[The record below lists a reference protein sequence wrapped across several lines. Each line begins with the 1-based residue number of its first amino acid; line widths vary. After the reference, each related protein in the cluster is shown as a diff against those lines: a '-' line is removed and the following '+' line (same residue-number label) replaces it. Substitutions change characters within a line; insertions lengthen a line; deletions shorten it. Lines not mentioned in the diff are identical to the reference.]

1 MRRLIIAMVA
11 LFAIIAF
18 APSSQASPLIPAGG
32 LAAAAAQ
39 NDVVQ
44 VNWHGR
50 WHHHWRHHRHWGW
63 HHHHHW
69 GWGWHHHHHW
79 GWRHHH
85 HHRGW

>member
-1 MRRLIIAMVA
+1 MIA

-39 NDVVQ
+39 NDVLQ
-44 VNWHGR
+44 VNWDGR
-50 WHHHWRHHRHWGW
+50 RHHHWRHHHWGW
-63 HHHHHW
+63 RHHHW
-69 GWGWHHHHHW
+69 GWRHHHHW

-85 HHRGW
+85 RHHRHY